1 MNPEPARPAKHKKP
15 ITFQMSDRHVR
26 IDLAAAHRLAFRLG
40 LNEGI
45 ANHFSARLMSEP
57 DRFLITPRG
66 LHWSEVCAS
75 RLLVVDFEGRICEGD
90 GEVESSAFFI
100 HSHILRARRD
110 VACVLHTHQ
119 PHATSITMLDGGRL
133 LPVSQTA
140 LRFHSRVAY
149 EPDYAGAA
157 DQAQEG
163 ERLAKAMGDKAVLFH
178 AHHGIIVAGESVA
191 RAFDD
196 LYYLERASQ
205 LQLLAQST
213 GGELRVI
220 SDEIAAGYV
229 SDARPNNLRKQ
240 AVTHFAAL
248 KRVLDHEEPGYAQ

>member
-1 MNPEPARPAKHKKP
+1 MNAEPARPATHKKP
-15 ITFQMSDRHVR
+15 ITFQMSDRDVR

-45 ANHFSARLMSEP
+45 ANHFSARLTSEP
-57 DRFLITPRG
+57 DRFLITPHG

-75 RLLVVDFEGRICEGD
+75 RLLVVDFEGRIYEGD

-100 HSHILRARRD
+100 HSHILRARGD

-119 PHATSITMLDGGRL
+119 PYATSITMLEGGRL

-140 LRFHSRVAY
+140 LRFHARVAY

-163 ERLAKAMGDKAVLFH
+163 ERLAKAIGDKAVLFH
-178 AHHGIIVAGESVA
+178 AHHGVIVAGESVA

-205 LQLLAQST
+205 LQLVAQST

-220 SDEIAAGYV
+220 SDNVAERYV
-229 SDARPNNLRKQ
+229 SDARPNNLKKQ
-240 AVTHFAAL
+240 AIIHFAAL
-248 KRVLDHEEPGYAQ
+248 KRVLDHEEPEYAQ